1 MSASVQ
7 PPNHSSALPS
17 GPPEAW
23 EPLRRLARFASKP
36 IERFLGIEASS
47 GLVLLAAA
55 IVALVWAN
63 SRWADSYV
71 RLWHA
76 PLGITIG
83 GWSFERTLEW
93 FVNDGLMV
101 IFFFVVGL
109 EIRREIHHGELSQWR
124 RATLPVAAALGG
136 MLVPAGLYLVIANGG
151 IVRSGWGVPM
161 ATDIAFAVG
170 ILTLLGSRVP
180 AALRVL
186 LLALAVIDDL
196 GAILVIAIFYSS
208 GIGLMGLLVAALG
221 FLGVFALQRF
231 GVRSK
236 IAYIVP
242 AFVVWMGIDAA
253 GVHPTIAGVI
263 VGLVTP
269 VRAWLGPDGF
279 MIGVREQLDQLAEA
293 SPRNLSSP
301 ELAEAL
307 RHVDAAR
314 REAMSPAENLI
325 EALHPWVAYG
335 IMPVF
340 ALANAGVHLSGGAGG
355 SLDDTSWLVVIGVGV
370 GLVVG
375 KPVGVLLA
383 MWCALKLRWASLP
396 QGITARH
403 LVALGM
409 VAGVGFTM
417 ALFISQL
424 AFTDPRLLSAGKLGV
439 LGASGIAAVGALT
452 WGWLLLPKTE
462 PAASTQT

>member
-1 MSASVQ
+1 MQ
-7 PPNHSSALPS
+7 
-17 GPPEAW
+17 
-23 EPLRRLARFASKP
+23 RLA
-36 IERFLGIEASS
+36 
-47 GLVLLAAA
+47 
-55 IVALVWAN
+55 
-63 SRWADSYV
+63 ADD
-71 RLWHA
+71 
-76 PLGITIG
+76 P
-83 GWSFERTLEW
+83 
-93 FVNDGLMV
+93 D
-101 IFFFVVGL
+101 
-109 EIRREIHHGELSQWR
+109 
-124 RATLPVAAALGG
+124 
-136 MLVPAGLYLVIANGG
+136 
-151 IVRSGWGVPM
+151 
-161 ATDIAFAVG
+161 AV
-170 ILTLLGSRVP
+170 
-180 AALRVL
+180 
-186 LLALAVIDDL
+186 
-196 GAILVIAIFYSS
+196 
-208 GIGLMGLLVAALG
+208 
-221 FLGVFALQRF
+221 
-231 GVRSK
+231 
-236 IAYIVP
+236 
-242 AFVVWMGIDAA
+242 
-253 GVHPTIAGVI
+253 
-263 VGLVTP
+263 
-269 VRAWLGPDGF
+269 
-279 MIGVREQLDQLAEA
+279 
-293 SPRNLSSP
+293 
-301 ELAEAL
+301 
-307 RHVDAAR
+307 HVDAAR